1 MVAAVSGCSLSLDGP
16 KPNRP
21 RGYEPKCDDSKGLV
35 AADGLLATA
44 VGIGALSAFGGDEPG
59 AGVGLGLTALA
70 FSLSAVHGNNVVNE
84 CRAEQAR
91 YAQEVPLPTA
101 PPVPFDDD
109 EPRIARAPRPRPAAP
124 AAPAVPA
131 AGTTPADPYADA
143 PPPARPTTAPA
154 RPAAAT
160 ATTTP
165 TATPPAPPPAATT
178 PAPADSDPAA
188 WSDFWT
194 EVP

>member
-59 AGVGLGLTALA
+59 AGAALGLTALA

-91 YAQEVPLPTA
+91 YAQEVPLPAA

-109 EPRIARAPRPRPAAP
+109 EPRIARAPRAVAP
-124 AAPAVPA
+124 APAVPA
-131 AGTTPADPYADA
+131 AGTKPADPYIDA
-143 PPPARPTTAPA
+143 PPARPTTAPA
-154 RPAAAT
+154 RPAA
-160 ATTTP
+160 
-165 TATPPAPPPAATT
+165 PPAPAATTPAPAPAATT